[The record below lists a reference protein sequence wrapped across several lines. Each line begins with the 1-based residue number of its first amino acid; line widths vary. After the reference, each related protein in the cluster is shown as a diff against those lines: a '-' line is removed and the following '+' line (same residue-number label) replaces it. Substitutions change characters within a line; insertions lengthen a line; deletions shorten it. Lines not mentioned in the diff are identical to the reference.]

1 VRPTPSFDGARVLAL
16 ESRRATEISTL
27 ISKLGG
33 ACLLAPALR
42 EVPLESNEDAVRFA
56 GALIDGSFDVV
67 VFLTGVGARALLATV
82 ERRHSREAFVAA
94 LSRTRV
100 AVRGPKPLAVMRE
113 WQVPVWIVAPEPNT
127 WRELLAE
134 IDAHAADRSMQN
146 ARVAVQEYGVSNP
159 ELLAGLTARGANV
172 TRVPVYQWTLPQD
185 VEPLRRAA
193 HALARGEVDVI
204 LLTSGVQLA
213 HLWQIV
219 EEQKLEE
226 DVRRGL
232 ARTVIASIGPTT
244 SEELTRRGLI
254 ADLQAS
260 HPKMGILVTE
270 AAAQCA
276 GLLEAKRSA
285 GR

>member
-1 VRPTPSFDGARVLAL
+1 MRLPTFDGARVLAL
-16 ESRRATEISTL
+16 ESRRGAEISTL
-27 ISKLGG
+27 VAKLGG
-33 ACLLAPALR
+33 VCLLAPALR
-42 EVPLESNEDAVRFA
+42 EVPLESNEEASRFA
-56 GALIDGSFDVV
+56 RDLIDGSFDVV
-67 VFLTGVGARALLATV
+67 IFLTGVGARALLAAV
-82 ERRHSREAFVAA
+82 EHRHPRDAFVAA

-134 IDAHAADRSMQN
+134 IDARADDQPMHD

-159 ELLAGLTARGANV
+159 ELLTGLTERGATV
-172 TRVPVYQWTLPQD
+172 TPVPVYQWTLPED

-193 HALARGEVDVI
+193 VALAAGEVDVI

-219 EEQKLEE
+219 EEQRLEKE
-226 DVRRGL
+226 VRHSL
-232 ARTVIASIGPTT
+232 ERTVIASIGPTT
-244 SEELTRRGLI
+244 SEELTRRGLT

-260 HPKMGILVTE
+260 HPKMGVLVTE
-270 AAAQCA
+270 AAAQSA
-276 GLLEAKRSA
+276 ALLNEKRRT

>member
-1 VRPTPSFDGARVLAL
+1 MSPSFDGARVLAL

-27 ISKLGG
+27 ISKFGG

-42 EVPLESNEDAVRFA
+42 EVPIESNEDAVRFA
-56 GALIDGSFDVV
+56 GVLIDGSFDVV
-67 VFLTGVGARALLATV
+67 VFLTGVGARALLAAV
-82 ERRHSREAFVAA
+82 EPRHSREAFVAA

-100 AVRGPKPLAVMRE
+100 AVRGPKPLAVMRD

-134 IDAHAADRSMQN
+134 IDAHAAERPMQH

-159 ELLAGLTARGANV
+159 ELLAGLTARGADV
-172 TRVPVYQWTLPQD
+172 TRVPVYQWTLPED

-193 HALARGEVDVI
+193 NALARGEVDVL

-219 EEQKLEE
+219 EEQKLEQ
-226 DVRRGL
+226 DVRRSL

-244 SEELTRRGLI
+244 SEELTRRGLT

-270 AAAQCA
+270 AAAQA
-276 GLLEAKRSA
+276 SVLLERKRRA
-285 GR
+285 G

>member
-1 VRPTPSFDGARVLAL
+1 VRLPTFDGARVLAL
-16 ESRRATEISTL
+16 ESRRGAEISTL
-27 ISKLGG
+27 VAKLGG
-33 ACLLAPALR
+33 VCLLAPALR
-42 EVPLESNEDAVRFA
+42 EVPLESNEEASRFA
-56 GALIDGSFDVV
+56 RDLIDGSFDVV
-67 VFLTGVGARALLATV
+67 IFLTGVGARALLAAV
-82 ERRHSREAFVAA
+82 EHRHPRDAFVAA

-134 IDAHAADRSMQN
+134 IDARADDQPMHD

-159 ELLAGLTARGANV
+159 ELLTGLTERGATV
-172 TRVPVYQWTLPQD
+172 TPVPVYQWTLPED

-193 HALARGEVDVI
+193 VALAAGEVDVI

-219 EEQKLEE
+219 EEQRLEKE
-226 DVRRGL
+226 VRHSL
-232 ARTVIASIGPTT
+232 ERTVIASIGPTT
-244 SEELTRRGLI
+244 SEELTRRGLT

-260 HPKMGILVTE
+260 HPKMGVLVTE
-270 AAAQCA
+270 AAAQSA
-276 GLLEAKRSA
+276 ALLNEKRRT

>member
-1 VRPTPSFDGARVLAL
+1 VRPSPSFDGARVLAL

-42 EVPLESNEDAVRFA
+42 EVPIESNEDAERFA

-67 VFLTGVGARALLATV
+67 VFLTGVGARALLAAV
-82 ERRHSREAFVAA
+82 ERRHSREAFVAS

-100 AVRGPKPLAVMRE
+100 AARGPKPLAVMRD
-113 WQVPVWIVAPEPNT
+113 WQVPVWIAAPEPNT
-127 WRELLAE
+127 WRDLLAE
-134 IDAHAADRSMQN
+134 IDAHAADRPVQN

-159 ELLAGLTARGANV
+159 ELIAGLTARGAKV
-172 TRVPVYQWTLPQD
+172 TRVPVYQWTLPED

-193 HALARGEVDVI
+193 NALARGEVDVI
-204 LLTSGVQLA
+204 LLTSSVQLV
-213 HLWQIV
+213 HLWQII
-219 EEQKLEE
+219 EEQKLEQ
-226 DVRRGL
+226 DVRRSL

-244 SEELTRRGLI
+244 SEELTRHGLT

-270 AAAQCA
+270 AAAQTHVVLERKRRA
-276 GLLEAKRSA
+276 G
-285 GR
+285 